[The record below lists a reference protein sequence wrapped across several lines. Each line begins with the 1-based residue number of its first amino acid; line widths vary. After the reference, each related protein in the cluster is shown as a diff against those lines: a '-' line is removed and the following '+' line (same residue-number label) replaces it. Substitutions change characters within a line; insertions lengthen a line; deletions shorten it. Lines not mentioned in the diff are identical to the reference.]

1 MSAAVSANRKLLW
14 LFVCVAVALFV
25 GSLLFIISRAH

>member
-1 MSAAVSANRKLLW
+1 MSATASANRRMLLILVAIGAF
-14 LFVCVAVALFV
+14 LFI